1 MLKVREPELLTEPQ
15 TEQPWYTVYIYGQPY
30 PYTNTTSC
38 SVLSSLTA
46 WGNWGWGAGDNTASG
61 TGPQGPNDNS
71 ASGTGPQGPNDS
83 SGAAAA
89 HTAALEAG
97 AQRLSSSNTA
107 AAAAVETSALSS
119 SSSPAAAVETSAL
132 SSSSSPAAAVAIRE
146 SGAAEARQQQPH
158 QQ

>member
-46 WGNWGWGAGDNTASG
+46 WGNWGWGAGDNT
-61 TGPQGPNDNS
+61 